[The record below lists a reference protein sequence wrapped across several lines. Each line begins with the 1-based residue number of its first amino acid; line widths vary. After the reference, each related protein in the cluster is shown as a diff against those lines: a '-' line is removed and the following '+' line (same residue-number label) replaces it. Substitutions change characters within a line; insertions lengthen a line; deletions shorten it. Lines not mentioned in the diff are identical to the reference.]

1 MFENT
6 PSVRETFEK
15 FRELDDDPAVNWVPR
30 GRLASSDVLRT
41 HGMVVMNAI
50 DEIISSLDE
59 NSEVIQLILEQ
70 GQSHARFSDN
80 LTPESFW
87 VRLLHAALGVVL
99 WQENKNRRN
108 YWHETDAFAVT
119 HRSHGY
125 FPTVYTLYETQGR
138 VIMGLRIS
146 GWLITWLCTYVRRCQ
161 PLPLLTSEANKL
173 SNPQELPEA
182 RASTYRVHGRL

>member
-87 VRLLHAALGVVL
+87 VRLLHAALGVVCDRKTKTAEIIGTKL
-99 WQENKNRRN
+99 
-108 YWHETDAFAVT
+108 TL
-119 HRSHGY
+119 SLSLIGL
-125 FPTVYTLYETQGR
+125 TVIFRLFNTLYETQGR
-138 VIMGLRIS
+138 VIMGLGIS
-146 GWLITWLCTYVRRCQ
+146 GWLIMWLCTYVRRCQ
-161 PLPLLTSEANKL
+161 PLPLLTSKANKL
-173 SNPQELPEA
+173 SNPQEL
-182 RASTYRVHGRL
+182 